1 VGCDADATD
10 RSARGVQ
17 DESFAMRNPP
27 PTAVCEAI
35 RPSALRE
42 ALGVERPRELD
53 PLRRALLTRDPRTA
67 ERPRPQRLRR
77 PTTPQVAALAPRDIV
92 SGSPAAGRICEA
104 YHRAYDALMRRGR
117 RQRVGLATFV
127 SAVAVTGAT
136 LFSEQRLDATVLRI
150 TVLTPAM
157 LSLAALAVLATLGL
171 RDWRRLVSLQG
182 ERMVRGIGRGCT
194 LPQPRVEAFLATYPT
209 ATTAFLACY
218 QAWRR
223 APAPRAGSA

>member
-1 VGCDADATD
+1 
-10 RSARGVQ
+10 
-17 DESFAMRNPP
+17 
-27 PTAVCEAI
+27 
-35 RPSALRE
+35 
-42 ALGVERPRELD
+42 
-53 PLRRALLTRDPRTA
+53 
-67 ERPRPQRLRR
+67 
-77 PTTPQVAALAPRDIV
+77 
-92 SGSPAAGRICEA
+92 
-104 YHRAYDALMRRGR
+104 
-117 RQRVGLATFV
+117 
-127 SAVAVTGAT
+127 
-136 LFSEQRLDATVLRI
+136 VLRI

-223 APAPRAGSA
+223 APAPRAGRA

>member
-1 VGCDADATD
+1 
-10 RSARGVQ
+10 
-17 DESFAMRNPP
+17 MRIPH
-27 PTAVCEAI
+27 PTAVCEPI
-35 RPSALRE
+35 RPTALRE

-53 PLRRALLTRDPRTA
+53 PLRLALLTRTPRTA
-67 ERPRPQRLRR
+67 ERPRTQRLLRTA
-77 PTTPQVAALAPRDIV
+77 PAEVTALAPGDIV
-92 SGSPAAGRICEA
+92 SGAPAAGRICEA

-157 LSLAALAVLATLGL
+157 LSLAGLAVLATLGL
-171 RDWRRLVSLQG
+171 RDWRRLVTLQG
-182 ERMVRGIGRGCT
+182 ERMVRGIDRGCT
-194 LPQPRVEAFLATYPT
+194 LPQPRVQAFLATYPT

-223 APAPRAGSA
+223 AAAPRAGRA

>member
-1 VGCDADATD
+1 
-10 RSARGVQ
+10 
-17 DESFAMRNPP
+17 MRTLP
-27 PTAVCEAI
+27 PTAVCEPI
-35 RPSALRE
+35 RPTALRE

-53 PLRRALLTRDPRTA
+53 PLRLALLTRAPRTA
-67 ERPRPQRLRR
+67 ERPRPQRLR
-77 PTTPQVAALAPRDIV
+77 PAPPEVTALAPVDIV
-92 SGSPAAGRICEA
+92 SGAPAAGRICEA

-157 LSLAALAVLATLGL
+157 LSLAGLAVLATLGL
-171 RDWRRLVSLQG
+171 RDWRRLVTLQG
-182 ERMVRGIGRGCT
+182 ERMVRGIDRGCT
-194 LPQPRVEAFLATYPT
+194 LPQPRVQAFLATYPT

-223 APAPRAGSA
+223 TAAPRAGRA